1 MVVCYTLIVFRSVR
15 RGYLVISALLV
26 VAVAMLYATAT
37 LASLKT
43 LRSESG
49 WSQSR
54 TQEQAAA
61 RSATAK
67 LVAEFNQ
74 AGTLDEG
81 EFEGEIH
88 GIPYKA
94 TLSADPEL
102 PNIFQLRATVGESEF
117 TRVLRQEPRALH
129 LAFARS
135 GTFDPTLYMQA
146 DIDGDWQTLPLPPSQ
161 PGDLDRIPA
170 TTSNFNGQLFAFRFG
185 TRMHPTIPTPFLSQ
199 YDVETGIWS
208 DLPPIPYHFRQSL
221 EEQDGWT
228 MESYARQS
236 VLASNND
243 NIFTVIGP
251 NNLVNRNAPDS
262 VAEFFIYDL
271 NRENWTQLEKPDVE
285 VYNSQG
291 NLVADYDQ
299 VSIDQLAATEG
310 QFLLEMSGV
319 EPVSTLFRL
328 KEGRWTRL
336 PPVPGPGGSFA
347 KAESMACGPN
357 GKISAVVRDPS
368 GTVGLVRL
376 VDGHWETS
384 QMPTSNNGIHTVAI
398 DSEGREWVQDM
409 REGRLYRSMKDGWEE
424 KAMPEQRSSEIDLGG
439 RPDDELFYY
448 QITAGY

>member
-299 VSIDQLAATEG
+299 VSIDQ
-310 QFLLEMSGV
+310 V
-319 EPVSTLFRL
+319 EP
-328 KEGRWTRL
+328 
-336 PPVPGPGGSFA
+336 
-347 KAESMACGPN
+347 
-357 GKISAVVRDPS
+357 
-368 GTVGLVRL
+368 
-376 VDGHWETS
+376 
-384 QMPTSNNGIHTVAI
+384 QQ
-398 DSEGREWVQDM
+398 VQH
-409 REGRLYRSMKDGWEE
+409 RHSY
-424 KAMPEQRSSEIDLGG
+424 
-439 RPDDELFYY
+439 
-448 QITAGY
+448 T

>member
-1 MVVCYTLIVFRSVR
+1 MVRSSSK
-15 RGYLVISALLV
+15 GYLVISALLV

-37 LASLKT
+37 LASLKA
-43 LRSESG
+43 LRNESG

-61 RSATAK
+61 RSATAT
-67 LVAEFNQ
+67 LVAGFNKV
-74 AGTLDEG
+74 GSLEPG
-81 EFEGEIH
+81 EFAGEI
-88 GIPYKA
+88 GGLPYTA
-94 TLSADPEL
+94 TLTVDPEM
-102 PNIFQLRATVGESEF
+102 PGIFHLTARVGESEF

-135 GTFDPTLYMQA
+135 GSFDPTLYMQT
-146 DIDGDWQTLPLPPSQ
+146 DVDGEWETLPLPPAQ

-199 YDVETGIWS
+199 YDSETGVWS

-228 MESYARQS
+228 METYARQS

-251 NNLVNRNAPDS
+251 NNLVNQRAPDS

-271 NRENWTQLEKPDVE
+271 NREGWTQLDKPDVE

-291 NLVADYDQ
+291 DLVADYDQ

-310 QFLLEMSGV
+310 QFLLEMSGAD
-319 EPVSTLFRL
+319 PVSTLFRL
-328 KEGRWTRL
+328 KDGRWTRL
-336 PPVPGPGGSFA
+336 PPIPGSGDSWS
-347 KAESMACGPN
+347 KAESMACDPS

-368 GTVGLVRL
+368 GQVGLVRL
-376 VDGHWETS
+376 VDGRWWKA
-384 QMPTSNNGIHTVAI
+384 QLPTDNNGIHTVAI
-398 DSEGREWVQDM
+398 DSEGREWIQDM
-409 REGRLYRSMKDGWEE
+409 REGRLFRSMKDGWEE
-424 KAMPEQRSSEIDLGG
+424 KAMPEQRSSEIDLGA

-448 QITAGY
+448 QITMGY

>member
-1 MVVCYTLIVFRSVR
+1 
-15 RGYLVISALLV
+15 LLV
-26 VAVAMLYATAT
+26 VAVAMLYATAS
-37 LASLKT
+37 LASLKA

-49 WSQSR
+49 WSQTR

-67 LVAEFNQ
+67 LVSDFNRVGSLEPG
-74 AGTLDEG
+74 A
-81 EFEGEIH
+81 FEGDIH
-88 GIPYKA
+88 GSAYTA
-94 TLSADPEL
+94 TLTVDPEL
-102 PNIFQLRATVGESEF
+102 PDIFHLTAKVGESEF

-135 GTFDPTLYMQA
+135 GSLDPTLYMQT
-146 DIDGDWQTLPLPPSQ
+146 DVDGGWETLPLPPSQ

-185 TRMHPTIPTPFLSQ
+185 TRMHPTIPTPFLSR
-199 YDVETGIWS
+199 YDAEAGVWS

-228 MESYARQS
+228 IEAYARQS
-236 VLASNND
+236 VLASNKD
-243 NIFTVIGP
+243 NVFTVIGP
-251 NNLVNRNAPDS
+251 NNLVNRRAPDS

-271 NRENWTQLEKPDVE
+271 NRESWTQLEKPDVQ

-291 NLVADYDQ
+291 HLVADYDQ

-310 QFLLEMSGV
+310 QFLLEMSGA

-328 KEGRWTRL
+328 KDGRWTRL
-336 PPVPGPGGSFA
+336 PPIPGSEGNLS

-357 GKISAVVRDPS
+357 GKVSAVVRDLS
-368 GTVGLVRL
+368 GQVGLVRL
-376 VDGHWETS
+376 VDGRWS
-384 QMPTSNNGIHTVAI
+384 RAQLPTGNNGVHTVAI
-398 DSEGREWVQDM
+398 DSEGREWIQDM
-409 REGRLYRSMKDGWEE
+409 REGRLFRSLKNGWEE
-424 KAMPEQRSSEIDLGG
+424 KAMPEQRSSEIDLGA
-439 RPDDELFYY
+439 RPDDELYYY